1 MSTRNESAYL
11 TGVGAGNALA
21 LETGNSGNYS
31 TTHLPKY
38 WLEIGRAIE
47 QAGRASKALRGS

>member
-1 MSTRNESAYL
+1 MSTRNESAYRA
-11 TGVGAGNALA
+11 GVGAGNA
-21 LETGNSGNYS
+21 LETGNSGNYP

-47 QAGRASKALRGS
+47 QAGRASKALREG

>member
-1 MSTRNESAYL
+1 MSTEDESAYL
-11 TGVGAGNALA
+11 AGVGAGNAF
-21 LETGNSGNYS
+21 GDRQSGNYS

-38 WLEIGRAIE
+38 WLEISRAIE

>member
-1 MSTRNESAYL
+1 MTIKRERPPGGGGRLDSRYL
-11 TGVGAGNALA
+11 GSGK
-21 LETGNSGNYS
+21 SGNYS

-47 QAGRASKALRGS
+47 QAGRASKALREG

>member
-1 MSTRNESAYL
+1 MSTRNESAYR
-11 TGVGAGNALA
+11 GEVGAGNAL

-47 QAGRASKALRGS
+47 QAGRASKALREG